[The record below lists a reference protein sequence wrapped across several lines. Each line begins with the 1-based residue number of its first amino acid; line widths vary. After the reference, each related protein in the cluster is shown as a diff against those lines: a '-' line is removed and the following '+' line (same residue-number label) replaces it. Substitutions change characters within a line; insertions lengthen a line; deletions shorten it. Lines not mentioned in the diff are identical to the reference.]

1 MPWPGACR
9 WAQCPTRRVG
19 SPSDPKTF
27 LPLTAAKTMSKIL
40 IVDDSKTDTYV
51 ARKVAEEIFD
61 EVRTV
66 ANVDEMFKALQTF
79 RPDMLTMDIH
89 LSDHLNGISLVAE
102 IRALDNDLSVMPIV
116 VISSR
121 KMPADKQIASN
132 AGASDYI
139 IKPVTV
145 EALER
150 TARRLIPGFVPK
162 TKPFGEMVTDGG
174 IL

>member
-1 MPWPGACR
+1 MSNPSVATPPLPA
-9 WAQCPTRRVG
+9 PT
-19 SPSDPKTF
+19 
-27 LPLTAAKTMSKIL
+27 AKTKSKIL

-51 ARKVAEEIFD
+51 ACKVAEELFD
-61 EVRTV
+61 EVRSV
-66 ANVDEMFKALQTF
+66 SNVDEMFKELQTF
-79 RPDMLTMDIH
+79 RPDILTMDIN
-89 LSDHLNGISLVAE
+89 LSDRLNGISLVAE

-121 KMPADKQIASN
+121 QMPADKQIASN

-145 EALER
+145 EALKN

-162 TKPFGEMVTDGG
+162 AKPFGDIVATVDSP
-174 IL
+174 

>member
-1 MPWPGACR
+1 MSNSSDAN
-9 WAQCPTRRVG
+9 TY
-19 SPSDPKTF
+19 SPLAP
-27 LPLTAAKTMSKIL
+27 AKAISKIL

-51 ARKVAEEIFD
+51 ARKVAGELFD
-61 EVRTV
+61 EVRSV
-66 ANVDEMFKALQTF
+66 SNVDEMFKELQTF
-79 RPDMLTMDIH
+79 RPDILTMDIH
-89 LSDHLNGISLVAE
+89 LSDRLNGISLVAE

-121 KMPADKQIASN
+121 QMPSDKQIASN

-162 TKPFGEMVTDGG
+162 PKPFGDMVTIGDTK
-174 IL
+174 

>member
-1 MPWPGACR
+1 MSNSSDAN
-9 WAQCPTRRVG
+9 TY
-19 SPSDPKTF
+19 SPLAP
-27 LPLTAAKTMSKIL
+27 AKAISKIL

-51 ARKVAEEIFD
+51 ARKVAEELFD
-61 EVRTV
+61 EVRSV
-66 ANVDEMFKALQTF
+66 SNVDEMFKELQTF
-79 RPDMLTMDIH
+79 RPDILTMDIH
-89 LSDHLNGISLVAE
+89 LSDRLNGISLVAE

-121 KMPADKQIASN
+121 QMPSDKQIASN

-162 TKPFGEMVTDGG
+162 TKPFGDMVTIGDTK
-174 IL
+174 